1 MCLLISS
8 LLLVLVAG
16 LYHLWKLVQNE
27 QSEHGA
33 GAGRVRLAFLVQD
46 QEPWL
51 EGFFRKLFRKLQNIP
66 RLEVLVRDSGS
77 RDGTVALLEVMSR
90 YYPLK
95 VQSNGAGN
103 GYPAGETGMAKGE
116 AGYLYIDLRKLEGKV
131 LYNAGFFYPLIQ
143 FSAGKSQ
150 GLSK

>member
-1 MCLLISS
+1 MHLLLSS
-8 LLLVLVAG
+8 LILVLVAG
-16 LYHLWKLVQNE
+16 LYYLWKLVQTGHA
-27 QSEHGA
+27 SGSA
-33 GAGRVRLAFLVQD
+33 TGRTRLVFLVQD

-66 RLEVLVRDSGS
+66 LLEVQVRDSGS
-77 RDGTVALLEVMSR
+77 RDGTAAVLELLSR
-90 YYPLK
+90 HYPLE
-95 VQSNGAGN
+95 VQSNGEGN
-103 GYPAGETGMAKGE
+103 GYAAVETGTAKE
-116 AGYLYIDLRKLEGKV
+116 ETGYLYIDLRKLEGKA